1 MIDGTW
7 LALRAAGLVLLFQ
20 AAGAV
25 LYLAST
31 PRELAG
37 VVPVRR
43 AAERVALLALALLV
57 AQLALEPAHL
67 AGDWSGLSD
76 AALWRLTLQRVAPAL
91 ALRLMG
97 LALVALGLRAAGTH
111 ARSVAL
117 IGSLIAL
124 GSLLPGGHAAVS
136 PDAPLLRACL
146 ALHVLIGSFWF
157 GSLVPLSDAT
167 RLLPARELA
176 LVLSAFSRLA
186 QWLVPLIAVSGIAM
200 ACLLLPAP
208 GALLAPYGLL
218 LCGKAALFALLL
230 ALAAANRS
238 RYTPALARGEEGARA
253 PLARSIAAE
262 YVLLVVVLVLT
273 ALLTGFFSPQ

>member
-25 LYLAST
+25 LYLATT

-37 VVPVRR
+37 VVPVRH
-43 AAERVALLALALLV
+43 AAERVALLALPLLI
-57 AQLALEPAHL
+57 AQLVLVPAHL
-67 AGDWSGLSD
+67 AGEWSGVAD
-76 AALWRLTLQRVAPAL
+76 AALWRLTLQRLAPPL
-91 ALRLMG
+91 ALRFAG
-97 LALVALGLRAAGTH
+97 LALVALGLRAAGRR
-111 ARSVAL
+111 A
-117 IGSLIAL
+117 GSLAL
-124 GSLLPGGHAAVS
+124 VGALLALASLLPGGHAAVS
-136 PDAPLLRACL
+136 PYAPLLRASL

-200 ACLLLPAP
+200 ACLLLPTP
-208 GALLAPYGLL
+208 GSLLAPYGLL
-218 LCGKAALFALLL
+218 LCGKGALFALLL
-230 ALAAANRS
+230 GLAAANRG

-253 PLARSIAAE
+253 PLGRSIACE
-262 YVLLVVVLVLT
+262 YALLVVVLVLT
-273 ALLTGFFSPQ
+273 VLLTGFFSPQ